1 MVAPNATGVCHAGCY
16 QGVPADC
23 HRLISRLTSSYLC
36 RVLGEVNLVNGSP
49 TNAPRTQER
58 LEDQIAWYDRKSSWN
73 QRWFKAFKVVQ
84 IIAGALIAFFAP
96 LREGALRYVTGILGV
111 VVVILES
118 LQGLY
123 QFQHYWIQYR
133 TTSEGL
139 KREKYLWL
147 AKAGPYASAERPD
160 ALLAE
165 RVEALLS
172 QEHAGWVALQEQPAS
187 AGPSG
192 SIRTGS
198 GTAVVLGPQEQ
209 PSGKGTS

>member
-1 MVAPNATGVCHAGCY
+1 
-16 QGVPADC
+16 
-23 HRLISRLTSSYLC
+23 
-36 RVLGEVNLVNGSP
+36 
-49 TNAPRTQER
+49 

-73 QRWFKAFKVVQ
+73 QRRFKALKVVQ

-96 LREGALRYVTGILGV
+96 FGEGALRYITGILGV

-133 TTSEGL
+133 TSSEGL

-187 AGPSG
+187 AGSSG

-198 GTAVVLGPQEQ
+198 DGTAVVLSPQEQ
-209 PSGKGTS
+209 PSGKGAS

>member
-1 MVAPNATGVCHAGCY
+1 
-16 QGVPADC
+16 
-23 HRLISRLTSSYLC
+23 
-36 RVLGEVNLVNGSP
+36 VNGSP
-49 TNAPRTQER
+49 TNAPPTQER
-58 LEDQIAWYDRKSSWN
+58 LEDQIAWFDRQSSWN
-73 QRWFKAFKVVQ
+73 QRWFKALKVVQ
-84 IIAGALIAFFAP
+84 IIAGALIASFAP
-96 LREGALRYVTGILGV
+96 FREGALRYLMGILGV

-192 SIRTGS
+192 SSRTGS

-209 PSGKGTS
+209 PSDKGAG